1 MITRDPSRPAWPALL
16 VALPIALAGI
26 FAACDMS
33 QPASEAPLDAAAPDA
48 AVTPATNGVAEIS
61 QEPVLL
67 PRQVEP
73 SLRNRQ
79 AFGQALERAYP
90 AALKDASIGGT
101 VVLWVFVTENGEVGN
116 VRVQESSG
124 YPALDAAAEAVMRE
138 AEFTPALNR
147 DEPVPVW
154 IALPVIFV
162 PSE

>member
-33 QPASEAPLDAAAPDA
+33 QPASETPLDAAAPDA
-48 AVTPATNGVAEIS
+48 AVTERGLDVSEQPAF
-61 QEPVLL
+61 L